1 VTRRVPLPPAVLSK
15 ASVNILTSVEIVHRT
30 HASGYRSAEFNPCEG
45 QPSRFA
51 PFEDKDGN
59 CVPTLYGATSREAAA
74 FETIFHDIEPSATFK
89 TVRLDVVEARTVS
102 QIKPKRDL
110 RLVKL
115 FEPDLMAWGLT
126 RGQLIDTPK
135 SAYGETVLWAQRIYG
150 SCPDID
156 GLMWTSG
163 RCDPERCVVL
173 FGDRVREADFEVR
186 DAKEVSNDSALLL
199 ELRAYGKRAGI
210 YLVS

>member
-15 ASVNILTSVEIVHRT
+15 VSVYILTSAEIVHRT

-51 PFEDKDGN
+51 PFKDEDGN

-74 FETIFHDIEPSATFK
+74 FETIFHDIEASAKFK

-110 RLVKL
+110 RL

-135 SAYGETVLWAQRIYG
+135 SAYGETVLWAQRIHE

-156 GLMWTSG
+156 GLMWTSR
-163 RCDPERCVVL
+163 RCDPERCVVV
-173 FGDRVREADFEVR
+173 FGDRVSEEDFEVE